1 MYVPNQYEAPDV
13 EARLHVIRAAPLG
26 TLISWAAG
34 SPFVSHIPF
43 TIYETEPTIIL
54 TGHMARANPHWKYFD
69 EAPALVIF
77 RGPEGYISPRFY
89 QDCTTNVPS
98 WNYVVVHCTGTADV
112 APPERTQ
119 EILAALVDQ
128 MEDVPS
134 SIEGVLAYPLVLR
147 GDVLGVLVLGRRRSG
162 EAYAPDESEAIS
174 YLAHNVATALGAHT
188 TSHAAADNT
197 VAESLR
203 AMRDSIES
211 LRDAIQADRLN
222 VEPQSQ
228 NA

>member
-26 TLISWAAG
+26 TVISWVDG
-34 SPFVSHIPF
+34 SAFVSHIPF

-69 EAPALVIF
+69 EAPVLVIF

-98 WNYVVVHCTGTADV
+98 WNYVVVHCTGTAAI

-128 MEDVPS
+128 MEASAKQPWRIEDLDGTYLEKLKQAIVPF
-134 SIEGVLAYPLVLR
+134 SISVSKLDAKFKLSQRGSDGDIAGLITGLRESGVEKDSLLA
-147 GDVLGVLVLGRRRSG
+147 D
-162 EAYAPDESEAIS
+162 
-174 YLAHNVATALGAHT
+174 
-188 TSHAAADNT
+188 
-197 VAESLR
+197 
-203 AMRDSIES
+203 AMER
-211 LRDAIQADRLN
+211 ADRR
-222 VEPQSQ
+222 ESP
-228 NA
+228 